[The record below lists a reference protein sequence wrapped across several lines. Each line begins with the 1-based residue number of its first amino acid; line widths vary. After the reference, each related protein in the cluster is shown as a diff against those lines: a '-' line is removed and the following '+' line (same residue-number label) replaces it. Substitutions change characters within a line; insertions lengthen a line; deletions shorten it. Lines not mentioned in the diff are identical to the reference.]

1 MASETSNI
9 QRGDPGTVFHDLVAT
24 LTRALLGAVEAL
36 GYPGVFLALFLEG
49 CWFPISSEAI
59 VLAAGYLVLQGR
71 LTVVGVALSAG
82 VGFALG
88 SLVPYTVARIK
99 GRAFIVRHSCYVGIS
114 GRAVERAEQWFA
126 RRGLPLLAFAR
137 LFPMLRAAISVP
149 AGLAPVPLGR
159 YLLATFGGY
168 LPWGFLVAEA
178 GRQLGVHW
186 ATLSGLLQ
194 QADRVFL
201 GVSLLLG
208 LGLWL
213 WLRRL
218 N

>member
-1 MASETSNI
+1 ML
-9 QRGDPGTVFHDLVAT
+9 HDLVVT
-24 LTRALLGAVEAL
+24 LTQALLNAVQEL
-36 GYPGVFLALFLEG
+36 GYPGVALALVLEG
-49 CWFPISSEAI
+49 CWFPISSEVI
-59 VLAAGYLVLQGR
+59 VLAAGYLALKGR
-71 LTVVGVALSAG
+71 LTVAGVALSAAA
-82 VGFALG
+82 GFALG
-88 SLVPYTVARIK
+88 SLVPYAVARAK
-99 GRAFIVRHSCYVGIS
+99 GRSFIVRYSRYVGVTEL
-114 GRAVERAEQWFA
+114 AVERAEQWFA

-159 YLLATFGGY
+159 YLLATFAGY

-186 ATLSGLLQ
+186 AILSGLLQ
-194 QADRVFL
+194 QADQIFL
-201 GVSLLLG
+201 GIALLLG
-208 LGLWL
+208 VGLWL